1 LPTCRIHVLG
11 ASGSGTTTLG
21 RVLAGALAVPHH
33 DTDDYFWLPT
43 DPPFAEA
50 RPAGERLALMGAL
63 FVPRPAWVL
72 SGSLVGWGDELIPFF
87 DLVVFLRTATRDRIE
102 RLRRRE
108 ATRYGVEATA
118 PGGPNHERTAAF
130 LEWAA
135 GYDDG
140 DLAGRSLRRHEAW
153 LAALPCP
160 VLRLDGR
167 RPTAEL
173 AAAVMARLRPDRVT
187 APDPGARS
195 PLPTDDGVPPA

>member
-1 LPTCRIHVLG
+1 MATCRVHILG

-21 RVLAGALAVPHH
+21 QTLAGALAVPHH

-43 DPPFAEA
+43 DPPFAEV
-50 RPAGERLALMGAL
+50 RPAGERLALMQAL
-63 FVPRPAWVL
+63 FAPRPAWVL
-72 SGSLVGWGDELIPFF
+72 SGSLVGWGDELIPSF
-87 DLVVFLRTATRDRIE
+87 DLVVFLRTAARDRIE

-108 ATRYGVEATA
+108 AARYGAEAIA
-118 PGGPNHERTAAF
+118 PGGANHDRTEAF

-135 GYDDG
+135 GYDGG
-140 DLAGRSLRRHEAW
+140 DLTGRSLCRHEAW

-160 VLRLDGR
+160 VLRLDGG

-173 AAAVMARLRPDRVT
+173 ATEVMARLRPDRVT

-195 PLPTDDGVPPA
+195 RLPIDHGVPPA